1 MPVSSLHR
9 EVAAVALRAAA
20 RHGFALGGGNAL
32 IAHGVIDRPT
42 EDVDLF
48 TDREH
53 GVAAAAAAVDAALH
67 EAGYTAERL
76 DTTAGP
82 AEAFEGMG
90 EGLAEWI
97 ITTPDGREMM
107 LQMAYFDRGHQPVL
121 MEFGPVLDLDDV
133 LGGKVAALASRAAER
148 DYIDVAAA
156 LARGYTVAQLTGLAV
171 ILDPGLTAEDF
182 ADAGQRLDR
191 LGDDRFAR
199 YGLAPEDVTRLR
211 EQFATWPRIPGAAVP
226 AVPGGGAAHPVQGFP
241 PGGEHPA

>member
-1 MPVSSLHR
+1 MPVSDLHR

-20 RHGFALGGGNAL
+20 WHGFALGGGNAL

-53 GVAAAAAAVDAALH
+53 GVAAAADAVESSLR
-67 EAGYTAERL
+67 EAGYTAEKQGE
-76 DTTAGP
+76 TAGL
-82 AEAFEGMG
+82 AEVFEGMG

-107 LQMAYFDRGHQPVL
+107 LQMAYFDRGHQPVI

-156 LARGYTVAQLTGLAV
+156 LARGYSVARLTGLAV
-171 ILDPGLTAEDF
+171 TLDPGLTAEDF
-182 ADAGQRLDR
+182 AEAGRRLDR

-199 YGLAPEDVTRLR
+199 YGMTPEDVTRLR
-211 EQFATWPRIPGAAVP
+211 ERFAAWPRTPAAAAGVAGSSVADP
-226 AVPGGGAAHPVQGFP
+226 APGFP
-241 PGGEHPA
+241 PAREHPA

>member
-1 MPVSSLHR
+1 MPVSGLHR
-9 EVAAVALRAAA
+9 EIAAVALRAAA

-32 IAHGVIDRPT
+32 IAHGIIDRPT

-53 GVAAAAAAVDAALH
+53 GVAAAADAVAAALRT
-67 EAGYTAERL
+67 AGFTAERQ
-76 DTTAGP
+76 DQAAGL
-82 AEAFEGMG
+82 AEVVEGMG

-97 ITTPDGREMM
+97 VTTPDGREMM
-107 LQMAYFDRGHQPVL
+107 LQMAYFDRGHQPIL

-148 DYIDVAAA
+148 DYIDAAAA
-156 LARGYTVAQLTGLAV
+156 LARGYSVAQLIALAV
-171 ILDPGLTAEDF
+171 TLDPGLTAEDF

-199 YGLAPEDVTRLR
+199 YGLTPEDVTRLR
-211 EQFATWPRIPGAAVP
+211 AQFAAWPRTPGP
-226 AVPGGGAAHPVQGFP
+226 VPGV
-241 PGGEHPA
+241 PGSSPSS

>member
-1 MPVSSLHR
+1 MPVSDLHR

-32 IAHGVIDRPT
+32 IAHGVIDRAT

-53 GVAAAAAAVDAALH
+53 GVAAAAGAVESALR
-67 EAGYTAERL
+67 EAGYAAERQDQTAEL
-76 DTTAGP
+76 
-82 AEAFEGMG
+82 AEMFEGMG

-107 LQMAYFDRGHQPVL
+107 LQMAYFDRGHQPVI

-156 LARGYTVAQLTGLAV
+156 LARGYSVAQLTGLAMT
-171 ILDPGLTAEDF
+171 LDPGLAAEDF
-182 ADAGQRLDR
+182 ADTGQRLDR

-199 YGLAPEDVTRLR
+199 YGLAREDVTRLR
-211 EQFATWPRIPGAAVP
+211 ELFAAWPRTPG
-226 AVPGGGAAHPVQGFP
+226 AVPGGARGSYEVGR
-241 PGGEHPA
+241 